1 LCGFFGNSNQQQ
13 VLFQSA
19 LKTDADA
26 AQFWFKSH
34 IGKRGT
40 SEI

>member
-1 LCGFFGNSNQQQ
+1 MVKNETGGLCGFFGNSNQQQ

-26 AQFWFKSH
+26 AQF
-34 IGKRGT
+34 
-40 SEI
+40 